1 MPHTLSANAS
11 GGIPP
16 FPPRGRPGKCNVGP
30 PARAKDA
37 AVIQGVMETL
47 KKCQCTVDT
56 GGIMPLVLGGRS
68 FTRGLSVL
76 RGLCSPDGQKF
87 NVEITGR
94 RSYVGHGSNNL
105 VVIPIL

>member
-1 MPHTLSANAS
+1 
-11 GGIPP
+11 
-16 FPPRGRPGKCNVGP
+16 
-30 PARAKDA
+30 
-37 AVIQGVMETL
+37 
-47 KKCQCTVDT
+47 
-56 GGIMPLVLGGRS
+56 MPLVLGGRS